1 MNPVTAYLQQHW
13 LAVALLA
20 AAAPL
25 LGRALWVRRAAGV
38 WPLGWLLPGAALAF
52 VGLGG
57 LGWLPSAFGLVAL
70 VAALCVLLTLL
81 IVVVS
86 TGWWSAWLGYALAA
100 LLLLG
105 LGAAAGPALTSGL
118 NDAWLFV
125 STLETLEPGWLLL
138 LLLIPV
144 LAWYSWR
151 RLIPLGPVRRW
162 VALGLRCLLIVFIAL
177 ALAEAHARRPDRSL
191 TVLFLWDRSLSVP
204 PEYVGDVDQ
213 RTERL
218 RDFINEAVAR
228 RPPGHES
235 DQVGLIVF
243 GRRPRLEL
251 PPGVVPKLNLRKI
264 YSPVDDSHTDLAA
277 AIKLALAS
285 FPEGAGK
292 RIVLLSDGNENLGHA
307 EEQARLARQNGV
319 EIDVVPLAIERK
331 QSNEVLVERIEA
343 PAQTEKNARVP
354 LRVVI
359 RSHNPHVVVG
369 TLQLDR
375 VSLRLRQA
383 PGEAEQALFDRE
395 PVAAAKVALKTGLN
409 VYYFQQ
415 GTPKKDDAFTYEAR
429 FTPSFV
435 RDADGRKLADGL
447 PGDRVEN
454 NRASVSVMARG
465 QRAVL
470 LLEPEPGMHRLLV
483 DRLRAASKGLKVVAL
498 ALDSRA
504 AEHKEG
510 KEPVPGPAGR
520 LPENPAELALVLSR
534 FDAIL
539 LANLPADTLTEE
551 QQKVIRSH
559 VHDQGAGLI
568 MIGGNQSFGAGS
580 WQGTEVEKALP
591 VTMDLKSMKVEGKSG
606 LVLMMHASEMAEG
619 NAWQRKI
626 AKLAIEKLS
635 PMDMVG
641 MLYYSHG
648 NPGGHQWHIK
658 FQVVGANRGKILNR
672 VQTMEPGDMPDVD
685 PAFAKAYAELTKEEY
700 ALGTK
705 HIIFISDGDHWNAS
719 RLMLT
724 KLKRAKITCTT
735 VCITTHGQNEVRKMA
750 AVAQFTGGRSYY
762 IKNPRELPAIYV
774 KEARLVSQ
782 SFVHQG
788 KFQPHLNQARG
799 PTEGLKKL
807 EPLFGFVR
815 TTRRPGPLVEVPIE
829 SPKLG
834 EYTFPILAQWQYGL
848 GKGIAFT
855 SDARTQPGGKGY
867 WDRDWAH
874 SDLYTKFWEQT
885 VHWALRPTESGKY
898 LRLSTEQRDGKVRV
912 TIEARNPDK
921 TPITDIEDLRA
932 GITVP
937 SFRGPEGRTV
947 GLKFEQKAAGV
958 YEAEFPA
965 EEVGTYFINIQARW
979 RRGKERLADAV
990 RAGVTVP
997 YSPEFAEMES
1007 NPSLLDKLAEIT
1019 GGRRYEEDERALR
1032 RAADAGE
1039 VFRPVTSSLP
1049 SLQALWPWL
1058 VLLTALCLVLDVA
1071 VRRVAVQ
1078 PEAVWAKAVA
1088 LWARLRGRDAPEP
1101 PAEFLERLKGRKA
1114 QVGETI
1120 DRSRTGRKFEG
1131 PAEGTTPAAPAVASA
1146 APAGPAPPAAPKPEK
1161 PPGGIAPKKEEEA
1174 ADYAARLLRA
1184 KRRAQEERDKKDKPP
1199 S

>member
-1 MNPVTAYLQQHW
+1 MNPVTAYLQLHW
-13 LAVALLA
+13 LALALLA
-20 AAAPL
+20 VAAPL
-25 LGRALWVRRAAGV
+25 LGHALWRRRAG
-38 WPLGWLLPGAALAF
+38 GGLLFGAALAL

-57 LGWLPSAFGLVAL
+57 LGGLPPAFGFVAL
-70 VAALCVLLTLL
+70 VAALCVLLALF

-105 LGAAAGPALTSGL
+105 FGAAAGPSLTAGF

-125 STLETLEPGWLLL
+125 STLEALEPGWLLL
-138 LLLIPV
+138 LLLVPV

-151 RLIPLGPVRRW
+151 RLTPLGPIRRW

-191 TVLFLWDRSLSVP
+191 AVLFLWDRSLSVP
-204 PEYVGDVDQ
+204 PDYRGDIDQ
-213 RTERL
+213 RAERL

-264 YSPVDDSHTDLAA
+264 YSPVDGSHTDIAA

-285 FPEGAGK
+285 FPEGTGK

-343 PAQTEKNARVP
+343 PAQTEKDARVP

-369 TLQLDR
+369 TLHLDR
-375 VSLRLRQA
+375 RALDKTDQA
-383 PGEAEQALFDRE
+383 ILAP
-395 PVAAAKVALKTGLN
+395 PVTVASAKVALKTGLN

-415 GTPKKDDAFTYEAR
+415 SGPKENDAFTYVAR
-429 FTPSFV
+429 FVPSFV

-454 NRASVSVMARG
+454 NRASVSVTARG

-470 LLEPEPGMHRLLV
+470 LLEPEPGMHQLLV
-483 DRLRAASKGLKVVAL
+483 DRLRIASKGLKVVAL
-498 ALDSRA
+498 ALDSQA

-510 KEPVPGPAGR
+510 KQPAPAPAGR

-534 FDAIL
+534 FDTII

-685 PAFAKAYAELTKEEY
+685 PAFAKAYSELTRAEY

-719 RLMLT
+719 RQMLT

-735 VCITTHGQNEVRKMA
+735 VCITTHGQNEVRKMQ

-774 KEARLVSQ
+774 KESRLVSQ

-788 KFQPHLNQARG
+788 KFQPHLNAARG
-799 PTEGLKKL
+799 PTEGIQKL

-855 SDARTQPGGKGY
+855 SDARTQPGGRGY
-867 WDRDWAH
+867 WDRDWAN
-874 SDLYTKFWEQT
+874 SDLYTRFWEQT
-885 VHWALRPTESGKY
+885 VLWSLRPTESGKY
-898 LRLSTEQRDGKVRV
+898 LRLNTELRDGKVRV
-912 TIEARNPDK
+912 IVEARNPDK
-921 TPITDIEDLRA
+921 TPITDVEDLRA

-937 SFRGPEGRTV
+937 SFRGPEGRKV
-947 GLKFEQKAAGV
+947 GLKFEQKAAGL

-979 RRGKERLADAV
+979 RRGKERIADAV

-997 YSPEFAEMES
+997 YSPEYAEMES
-1007 NPSLLDKLAEIT
+1007 NPSLLDKLAEVT
-1019 GGRRYEEDERALR
+1019 GGQRYAEDERTLR
-1032 RAADAGE
+1032 RVADAGE
-1039 VFRPVTSSLP
+1039 LFRPVTSSLP

-1071 VRRVAVQ
+1071 VRRVAVS

-1088 LWARLRGRDAPEP
+1088 LWARLRGREAPEQ

-1120 DRSRTGRKFEG
+1120 DRTRTGRKFEG
-1131 PAEGTTPAAPAVASA
+1131 ATEGPAPVVASA
-1146 APAGPAPPAAPKPEK
+1146 APTAAPPVVPKPEK
-1161 PPGGIAPKKEEEA
+1161 PPAGIAPKKEEE

-1184 KRRAQEERDKKDKPP
+1184 KRRAMEERDKKDKPP
-1199 S
+1199 P